1 METYKVIVFNPREN
15 GTMEIEVS
23 LISGTHKDQILDVIT
38 KKLGKVEIVSIE
50 QILPEGSSDETI
62 EITCEACRLGC
73 LGQSDHMYPGGCL
86 YDPDY

>member
-1 METYKVIVFNPREN
+1 METYKVIVAANQKQQ
-15 GTMEIEVS
+15 EIEISV
-23 LISGTHKDQILDVIT
+23 ISGTHRDQISSIIT

-50 QILPEGSSDETI
+50 QTWPDESTDGLSNV
-62 EITCEACRLGC
+62 TCEACRLGC